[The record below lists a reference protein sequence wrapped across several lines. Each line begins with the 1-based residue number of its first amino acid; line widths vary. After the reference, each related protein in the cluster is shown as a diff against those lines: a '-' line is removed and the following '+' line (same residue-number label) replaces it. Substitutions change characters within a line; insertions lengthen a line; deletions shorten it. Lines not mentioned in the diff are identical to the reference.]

1 MSRWNTL
8 VIDLKS
14 TIMQLRRNSADT
26 ISLPVLIVNSADL
39 CGKTCIPEGNC
50 VSPAKFIVVGG
61 PGHSHCCQ
69 QVLQFVSSV
78 AEFFDDCCFLALS
91 RAASFSSLKR
101 SLFITSFSA
110 LIKAFSSRSR
120 RSSSYSL
127 SWSFLGLLIFTSSS
141 SQDPLTCGLS
151 SYLQVHCTRKSYILH
166 QS

>member
-1 MSRWNTL
+1 MSEIKSCLKEIVSGLAHLTFVRMILLLRTLAEQFHVVHEPLNTL

-39 CGKTCIPEGNC
+39 CGKTCIPESNC

-91 RAASFSSLKR
+91 RAASFSSLKA
-101 SLFITSFSA
+101 I
-110 LIKAFSSRSR
+110 
-120 RSSSYSL
+120 
-127 SWSFLGLLIFTSSS
+127 SFL
-141 SQDPLTCGLS
+141 
-151 SYLQVHCTRKSYILH
+151 
-166 QS
+166 